1 MKVSELLLPQASK
14 REVKQNKTSTSSK
27 PFHELMQKQES
38 KLYTDQLNKLM
49 AELEQ
54 AGSRLSKSMNFHDL
68 STFKSIVKRFIR
80 EAVDNGMSLKESNSW
95 EFNGNKRTLHL
106 VEEIDQKLVE
116 LTDELLTKE
125 KEGVN
130 ILDKIGEIKGLLI
143 NLYT

>member
-14 REVKQNKTSTSSK
+14 REIKQNKTSTSTR
-27 PFHELMQKQES
+27 PFHELVQKQES
-38 KLYTDQLNKLM
+38 KLYNDQLNKLM
-49 AELEQ
+49 TELER
-54 AGSRLSKSMNFHDL
+54 AGSRLHRSMNVHDL
-68 STFKSIVKRFIR
+68 STFKTIVKRFIR
-80 EAVDNGMSLKESNSW
+80 EAVEYGMSLKESNNW
-95 EFNGNKRTLHL
+95 DLNGNKRTLHL

-130 ILDKIGEIKGLLI
+130 ILGKIGEIKGLLI